1 MIRDCF
7 RVPFE
12 MSILALGHWYI
23 LGSGKT
29 NVMSGEVMVVYER
42 IDDHRDSGAS
52 ARVMLGWF
60 FESLICQTVVI
71 LIRETATSSS

>member
-1 MIRDCF
+1 
-7 RVPFE
+7 
-12 MSILALGHWYI
+12 
-23 LGSGKT
+23 
-29 NVMSGEVMVVYER
+29 MVVYGR

-71 LIRETATSSS
+71 LIRETATSSSYASWVDMMP